1 MAPYSFIHFLT
12 FSCSITSLLKIV
24 LQIKLGRISSNFG
37 FSNFQ
42 SWIRKSYVIE
52 FELFGVDKFSQIKS
66 KTLFG
71 TFKFEIDQ
79 QIWILTMNS
88 TSISNST
95 YCVEF
100 CTWTNL
106 FRNKFVRAYCNHNA
120 PPNSYQMIL
129 SNWTWFLKIVV
140 DEQVRDKEG
149 FVQLKMF
156 QIFWWSECVRF

>member
-12 FSCSITSLLKIV
+12 FSCLITSLLKIV

-37 FSNFQ
+37 FSNFK

-79 QIWILTMNS
+79 QIWI
-88 TSISNST
+88 
-95 YCVEF
+95 
-100 CTWTNL
+100 
-106 FRNKFVRAYCNHNA
+106 
-120 PPNSYQMIL
+120 
-129 SNWTWFLKIVV
+129 
-140 DEQVRDKEG
+140 
-149 FVQLKMF
+149 
-156 QIFWWSECVRF
+156 